1 MLEYGIE
8 DAKVLLEKNLEAAN
22 KSLSQVEDDLSF
34 IRDQTTTL
42 EVSILLQSSRQE
54 KYENTRNPSLYLFR
68 FNLFYISLYW
78 SCLLFD
84 KRYC

>member
-42 EVSILLQSSRQE
+42 EVSILLQSSRQQ
-54 KYENTRNPSLYLFR
+54 KYENTRHPSLYL
-68 FNLFYISLYW
+68 LSLCW
-78 SCLLFD
+78 SYLLFD
-84 KRYC
+84 QRYCY

>member
-42 EVSILLQSSRQE
+42 EVSILLQSSRQQ
-54 KYENTRNPSLYLFR
+54 KYENTRNPSLYLF
-68 FNLFYISLYW
+68 SLYW
-78 SCLLFD
+78 SYLLFD
-84 KRYC
+84 

>member
-42 EVSILLQSSRQE
+42 EVSILLQNSRKQ
-54 KYENTRNPSLYLFR
+54 KYENNRNQFAMC
-68 FNLFYISLYW
+68 I
-78 SCLLFD
+78 
-84 KRYC
+84 

>member
-42 EVSILLQSSRQE
+42 EVSILLQSSRQQ
-54 KYENTRNPSLYLFR
+54 KYENTRDPSLYI
-68 FNLFYISLYW
+68 Y
-78 SCLLFD
+78 
-84 KRYC
+84 

>member
-68 FNLFYISLYW
+68 FNFKILYKFVLEL
-78 SCLLFD
+78 SAL
-84 KRYC
+84 

>member
-42 EVSILLQSSRQE
+42 EVSILLQSSRQQ
-54 KYENTRNPSLYLFR
+54 KYENTRNPSLYLF
-68 FNLFYISLYW
+68 SLYW
-78 SCLLFD
+78 SYLLFD
-84 KRYC
+84 QRYC

>member
-8 DAKVLLEKNLEAAN
+8 DAEVLLEKNLEAAN

-78 SCLLFD
+78 SYLLFD
-84 KRYC
+84 

>member
-42 EVSILLQSSRQE
+42 EVSILLQSSCQQ
-54 KYENTRNPSLYLFR
+54 KYENTRNPSLYL
-68 FNLFYISLYW
+68 LSLYW
-78 SCLLFD
+78 SYLLFD
-84 KRYC
+84 YRYC

>member
-78 SCLLFD
+78 SYLLFD
-84 KRYC
+84 

>member
-42 EVSILLQSSRQE
+42 EVSILLLSSRQQ
-54 KYENTRNPSLYLFR
+54 KYENTRNPSLYL
-68 FNLFYISLYW
+68 LSLYW
-78 SCLLFD
+78 SYLLFD
-84 KRYC
+84 

>member
-42 EVSILLQSSRQE
+42 EVSILLQSSGQQ
-54 KYENTRNPSLYLFR
+54 KYENTRNPSLYL
-68 FNLFYISLYW
+68 LSLYW
-78 SCLLFD
+78 SYLLFD
-84 KRYC
+84 

>member
-42 EVSILLQSSRQE
+42 EVSILLQNSRQQ
-54 KYENTRNPSLYLFR
+54 KYEINRKQFAMC
-68 FNLFYISLYW
+68 I
-78 SCLLFD
+78 
-84 KRYC
+84 

>member
-42 EVSILLQSSRQE
+42 EVSILLQSSRQQN
-54 KYENTRNPSLYLFR
+54 YENTRHPSLYL
-68 FNLFYISLYW
+68 LSLYW
-78 SCLLFD
+78 SYLLFD
-84 KRYC
+84 QRYCY

>member
-42 EVSILLQSSRQE
+42 EVSILLQNSRQQ
-54 KYENTRNPSLYLFR
+54 KYENTRNPSLYL
-68 FNLFYISLYW
+68 LSLYC
-78 SCLLFD
+78 SYLLFD
-84 KRYC
+84 

>member
-42 EVSILLQSSRQE
+42 EVSILLQSSRQQ
-54 KYENTRNPSLYLFR
+54 KNENTRNPSLYL
-68 FNLFYISLYW
+68 LSLYW
-78 SCLLFD
+78 SYLLFD
-84 KRYC
+84 

>member
-42 EVSILLQSSRQE
+42 EVSILLQNSRKQ
-54 KYENTRNPSLYLFR
+54 KYENNRKQFAMCILFMVY
-68 FNLFYISLYW
+68 FISLV
-78 SCLLFD
+78 
-84 KRYC
+84 RH

>member
-42 EVSILLQSSRQE
+42 EVSILLQSSRQQ
-54 KYENTRNPSLYLFR
+54 KYENTRNPSLYL
-68 FNLFYISLYW
+68 LSLYW
-78 SCLLFD
+78 SFCSLIKDCFD
-84 KRYC
+84 

>member
-42 EVSILLQSSRQE
+42 EVSILLQSSRQQKKPFIIFIKFVLE
-54 KYENTRNPSLYLFR
+54 LSAL
-68 FNLFYISLYW
+68 
-78 SCLLFD
+78 
-84 KRYC
+84 

>member
-22 KSLSQVEDDLSF
+22 KSLSQVDDDLSF

-78 SCLLFD
+78 SYLLFD
-84 KRYC
+84 

>member
-42 EVSILLQSSRQE
+42 EVSILLQSSRQQ
-54 KYENTRNPSLYLFR
+54 KYENTRNPSLYL
-68 FNLFYISLYW
+68 LSLYW
-78 SCLLFD
+78 SYLLFD
-84 KRYC
+84 

>member
-42 EVSILLQSSRQE
+42 EVSILLQSSRQQ
-54 KYENTRNPSLYLFR
+54 KYENTRNPSLYLFK

-78 SCLLFD
+78 SYLLFD
-84 KRYC
+84 

>member
-42 EVSILLQSSRQE
+42 EVSILLQSSCQE

-78 SCLLFD
+78 SYLLFD
-84 KRYC
+84 

>member
-42 EVSILLQSSRQE
+42 EVSILLQRSRQQ
-54 KYENTRNPSLYLFR
+54 KYENTRHPSLYL
-68 FNLFYISLYW
+68 LSLCW
-78 SCLLFD
+78 SYLLFD
-84 KRYC
+84 QRYCY

>member
-42 EVSILLQSSRQE
+42 EVSILLQSSRQQ
-54 KYENTRNPSLYLFR
+54 KYENTRNPSLYL
-68 FNLFYISLYW
+68 LSLYW
-78 SCLLFD
+78 SYLLFD
-84 KRYC
+84 NRYC

>member
-42 EVSILLQSSRQE
+42 EVSILLQSSRQQ
-54 KYENTRNPSLYLFR
+54 KYENTRNPSLYL
-68 FNLFYISLYW
+68 LSLYW
-78 SCLLFD
+78 RYLLFD
-84 KRYC
+84 

>member
-54 KYENTRNPSLYLFR
+54 KYENTRNPSLYL
-68 FNLFYISLYW
+68 LSLYW
-78 SCLLFD
+78 SYLLFD
-84 KRYC
+84 

>member
-42 EVSILLQSSRQE
+42 EVSILLQNSRKQ
-54 KYENTRNPSLYLFR
+54 KYENNRKQFA
-68 FNLFYISLYW
+68 I
-78 SCLLFD
+78 CI
-84 KRYC
+84 

>member
-42 EVSILLQSSRQE
+42 EVSILLQSSRQQKKPFLIFIKFVLE
-54 KYENTRNPSLYLFR
+54 LSAL
-68 FNLFYISLYW
+68 
-78 SCLLFD
+78 
-84 KRYC
+84 

>member
-54 KYENTRNPSLYLFR
+54 KYENTRNLPYIYLGLTYF
-68 FNLFYISLYW
+68 I
-78 SCLLFD
+78 
-84 KRYC
+84 

>member
-42 EVSILLQSSRQE
+42 EVSILLQSSRQQ
-54 KYENTRNPSLYLFR
+54 KYENTRNPSLYL
-68 FNLFYISLYW
+68 LSLYW
-78 SCLLFD
+78 SYLLFD
-84 KRYC
+84 YRYC

>member
-42 EVSILLQSSRQE
+42 EVSILLQSSRQQ
-54 KYENTRNPSLYLFR
+54 KYENTRNPSLY
-68 FNLFYISLYW
+68 FNIKFVLELSAL
-78 SCLLFD
+78 
-84 KRYC
+84 

>member
-68 FNLFYISLYW
+68 FNSFYISLYW
-78 SCLLFD
+78 SYLLFD
-84 KRYC
+84 

>member
-42 EVSILLQSSRQE
+42 EVSILLQSSRQL
-54 KYENTRNPSLYLFR
+54 KYENTRNPSLYLFK

-78 SCLLFD
+78 SYLLFD
-84 KRYC
+84 

>member
-8 DAKVLLEKNLEAAN
+8 DAKVLLEKNLEAAK

-42 EVSILLQSSRQE
+42 EVSILLQSSRQQ
-54 KYENTRNPSLYLFR
+54 KYENTRNPSLYL
-68 FNLFYISLYW
+68 LSLYW
-78 SCLLFD
+78 SYLLFD
-84 KRYC
+84 